1 MSFIP
6 SISSSRPM
14 TSEKIDSS
22 KSKSSSSLVCR
33 LLMVDKRS

>member
-6 SISSSRPM
+6 SISSSGFV

-22 KSKSSSSLVCR
+22 KSKSLSSLVCR
-33 LLMVDKRS
+33 LLMVDKRY